1 MSLKLEFLKKINL
14 AVLKPSNKKKSY
26 ISHVAFYSPITSAF
40 YEYDGKILKPT
51 VRASKDASL
60 ISFLPPEEITSES
73 IEVSKFLEG
82 EDLYDSI
89 ELKLFEELSL
99 EPSLEYK
106 ICYCEHPTPI
116 LSNETKKYDAFL
128 ATYPAIRQRF
138 EKLEETYIDF
148 IFAPHLAIKTLFT
161 KNFLSD
167 SATFAF
173 IYLHND
179 SAYLCVYQNGNYVYS
194 KSIRTTLKMLS
205 DRLSE
210 TLGERID
217 FDDFIKIVTSLEF
230 RLQKEEYKNGF
241 KMILEEFFAS
251 ISDILVHAKRIN
263 QISGFEA
270 IYISTEHGNIANISE
285 CAGEY
290 FETSFKHFDFNLGL
304 HTEGFV
310 DMSTKLMMFAYLHDI
325 KSYENLNFSIFF
337 RPPSLFKR
345 PSGIFLALSTVALVV
360 ALAYPIFN
368 LTLGGVVYGYI
379 NGSLQKDLEIVKA
392 EQNKLELA
400 KAALLKEQTTLS
412 SRNKEENDK
421 YNAAI
426 NMLQELDKARN
437 GVKHTSSQIARLA
450 SVVSTSKVAIRRFD
464 LNESTIYIEC
474 GASEPSSITGFAK
487 KMWEASGLKTNTNK
501 ISKEGNTSNAK
512 FVGQILIEGNNR

>member
-1 MSLKLEFLKKINL
+1 MSLKLEFLNNL
-14 AVLKPSNKKKSY
+14 NLNFLKQNNKLKSHDSH
-26 ISHVAFYSPITSAF
+26 ISFYSPITSVF
-40 YEYDGKILKPT
+40 YEYDGKVLRPT
-51 VRASKDASL
+51 ARHSKDASL

-73 IEVSKFLEG
+73 VEVNKFLEKD
-82 EDLYDSI
+82 DLFDSI
-89 ELKLFEELSL
+89 ELKLFDELSL

-106 ICYCEHPTPI
+106 ICYSEHPTPI
-116 LSNETKKYDAFL
+116 ASNETKKYDAFL

-148 IFAPHLAIKTLFT
+148 IFAPHLAIKSLFT

-167 SATFAF
+167 SSTFAF

-205 DRLSE
+205 DRFSE
-210 TLGERID
+210 TLGERIE

-304 HTEGFV
+304 PTEGFV
-310 DMSTKLMMFAYLHDI
+310 DMSTKLMMFAYLHDLE
-325 KSYENLNFSIFF
+325 SYENLNFSIFS
-337 RPPSLFKR
+337 RPPALLKR
-345 PSGIFLALSTVALVV
+345 PSGIFLALSTVALFV
-360 ALAYPIFN
+360 ALSYPIFN

-379 NGSLQKDLEIVKA
+379 NGSLQNELNIVKT
-392 EQNKLELA
+392 EQNKLESA
-400 KAALLKEQTTLS
+400 KAALLKEQSELAK
-412 SRNKEENDK
+412 RNKEETDK
-421 YNAAI
+421 YAAAI

-450 SVVSTSKVAIRRFD
+450 SVVSNSKVTIRKFD
-464 LNESTIYIEC
+464 LNDSAIYIEC

-487 KMWEASGLKTNTNK
+487 KMWLASGLKTNTNK
-501 ISKEGNTSNAK
+501 IRQEGNASNAK
-512 FVGQILIEGNNR
+512 FVGQILIEGNNK